1 MRESAC
7 GVVAGA
13 CATSVCSAR
22 AAIARSGAAAGQ
34 LVSSAE
40 NGEHSSYSPLK
51 RDAIG
56 E

>member
-22 AAIARSGAAAGQ
+22 AATARSGAAAVQ
-34 LVSSAE
+34 LVSDAKD
-40 NGEHSSYSPLK
+40 NEHSGSSPLK